1 MQYSLR
7 IPDDDE
13 LMPEFS
19 LWMYDSPR
27 ENLELDIWRQ
37 SWLIWKKHITKIYEL
52 SVIEFVF
59 TRWGIYQKN
68 ENTRLF
74 KKRFFPTGMTMI
86 TKSSRYGIIVKIKY
100 DGYTVFACY
109 VLHYIETQRILWLNY
124 MVHTNLHKIHTDKIN
139 HLSIYVRNTD
149 KRTNHD
155 TVVNVQ
161 PVSPR
166 SNSSGSKATYRVSS
180 EEAESPLPRV
190 YQDVGQRDE
199 VLTQPTSTATKSSEK
214 FDSQHINSSNISN
227 NQKPYKHCDTPRS
240 NWFC

>member
-13 LMPEFS
+13 LIPEYS

-27 ENLELDIWRQ
+27 ENLELDIWRR
-37 SWLIWKKHITKIYEL
+37 SWLNWKKNITKIYEL

-59 TRWGIYQKN
+59 SRWGIYQKN

-100 DGYTVFACY
+100 DDCTVFACY
-109 VLHYIETQRILWLNY
+109 VLHYIETQRISWVNY
-124 MVHTNLHKIHTDKIN
+124 MAHANLHKIHTDKIN
-139 HLSIYVRNTD
+139 HLSIYVRNTH
-149 KRTNHD
+149 TNHD
-155 TVVNVQ
+155 TVVKEQ
-161 PVSPR
+161 PVSP
-166 SNSSGSKATYRVSS
+166 SKVSPDLVVKRLS
-180 EEAESPLPRV
+180 APCQSTHVPCSRKPR
-190 YQDVGQRDE
+190 E
-199 VLTQPTSTATKSSEK
+199 
-214 FDSQHINSSNISN
+214 
-227 NQKPYKHCDTPRS
+227 HCDTPRQ

>member
-13 LMPEFS
+13 LMPEFC

-37 SWLIWKKHITKIYEL
+37 SWLIWKKNITKIYEL

-59 TRWGIYQKN
+59 SRWGIYHKN

-86 TKSSRYGIIVKIKY
+86 TKSSRYGIIVKVKY
-100 DGYTVFACY
+100 DDCTVFVCY
-109 VLHYIETQRILWLNY
+109 VLHYIETQRILWFNY
-124 MVHTNLHKIHTDKIN
+124 MVHANVHKIHTDQIN
-139 HLSIYVRNTD
+139 HLYIYVRNTEKHSVPLPD
-149 KRTNHD
+149 AFTSFPASSHNATVLRTSALRSNSD
-155 TVVNVQ
+155 TVVNIE
-161 PVSPR
+161 PVSLSR
-166 SNSSGSKATYRVSS
+166 DI
-180 EEAESPLPRV
+180 LPADQTRPAYV
-190 YQDVGQRDE
+190 PILR
-199 VLTQPTSTATKSSEK
+199 PTSSSVE
-214 FDSQHINSSNISN
+214 SQHM
-227 NQKPYKHCDTPRS
+227 KPHKHCDTPRS

>member
-13 LMPEFS
+13 LMPEYC

-37 SWLIWKKHITKIYEL
+37 SWLIWKKNITKIYEL

-100 DGYTVFACY
+100 DGCTVFACY

-124 MVHTNLHKIHTDKIN
+124 VVLANLHKIHTDKIN
-139 HLSIYVRNTD
+139 HLSIYVRNTHTHTH
-149 KRTNHD
+149 TNHD
-155 TVVNVQ
+155 TVVKEQ
-161 PVSPR
+161 PVNP
-166 SNSSGSKATYRVSS
+166 SSSI
-180 EEAESPLPRV
+180 E
-190 YQDVGQRDE
+190 
-199 VLTQPTSTATKSSEK
+199 
-214 FDSQHINSSNISN
+214 DSQNI
-227 NQKPYKHCDTPRS
+227 KPLEPYKHCDTPRS